1 MTTKATRA
9 VGVDIGGTGI
19 KGALVDLEGGNLLS
33 DRVKVPTPAGAEP
46 DDVLGAVKT
55 VLETLGVS
63 DADIPLG
70 VAFPAIVKN
79 GKTLSA
85 ANVAETWV
93 GFEAEKFFEDGLG
106 REIHFANDA
115 DVAGVAT

>member
-46 DDVLGAVKT
+46 DDVLGAVKR
-55 VLETLGVS
+55 L
-63 DADIPLG
+63 
-70 VAFPAIVKN
+70 
-79 GKTLSA
+79 
-85 ANVAETWV
+85 
-93 GFEAEKFFEDGLG
+93 
-106 REIHFANDA
+106 
-115 DVAGVAT
+115 